1 MKKSFLVRIYFV
13 AFVLRLIPIL
23 LTRHLGIGL
32 DDMFQ
37 YDMLARSIA
46 SGHGYRWYAHVDL
59 LRFEPYIKFDLSTAH
74 NYDPQYGLY
83 TSFRAP
89 LYPTFLAAV
98 YFFSG
103 LEFSRFFVARLT
115 QAILFGASLAPLTYF
130 VTKHLIL
137 FPLSSDEAQEESNM
151 KREQVARA
159 AAWLVAV
166 YPTLLLYPIGLGTE
180 NPFLFLLLF
189 SFFFIL
195 KTIETPSTSHLLL
208 SGLFLALTALTRS
221 VILPFVGVAIL
232 YLFYLHGKK
241 TWLVVVT
248 FVLLISPWVIRNS
261 LLHHKLTGIET
272 SMGYN
277 LYLGYHPQGNGSFVF
292 GPSLDLL
299 TIMDDAERDEI
310 GNQKAWGFI
319 KGQPTRII
327 PLMLNRFGFFF
338 GLEKRTLVYLYSN
351 NFLGFI
357 PLPLLL
363 IISAILL
370 LPFTIISTSA
380 ALGLSLLQCKP
391 QTVML
396 FLLFVSYLLPHIF
409 ILAEDRYHI
418 ALIPYFAILA
428 AHFWNNGF
436 QSITAR
442 WNESKFGKLAVTFAV
457 LGVFLLLTNWGVELF
472 RDADKIATLLGP
484 NGNNV
489 YYPY

>member
-1 MKKSFLVRIYFV
+1 MKNSFPVRIYLV

-59 LRFEPYIKFDLSTAH
+59 LRFKPYIKFDLSTAH
-74 NYDPQYGLY
+74 DYDPQYGLY

-103 LEFSRFFVARLT
+103 LEFSRFFAARLA
-115 QAILFGASLAPLTYF
+115 QAILFGAPLAPLTYF
-130 VTKHLIL
+130 VAERLIFL
-137 FPLSSDEAQEESNM
+137 PYPSDERQEE
-151 KREQVARA
+151 KKIEQVARI

-180 NPFLFLLLF
+180 NPFVLLLLCSFLFL
-189 SFFFIL
+189 L
-195 KTIETPSTSHLLL
+195 KTIEYPSTSHLLL
-208 SGLFLALTALTRS
+208 SSLFLALTALTRS
-221 VILPFVGVAIL
+221 VILPFAGVAIL
-232 YLFYLHGKK
+232 YLFYVHGKR
-241 TWLVVVT
+241 TWLVVII
-248 FVLLISPWVIRNS
+248 FILLISPWMIRNS
-261 LLHHKLTGIET
+261 LLHHRLTGIET

-292 GPSLDLL
+292 GPSMDLL
-299 TIMDDAERDEI
+299 TIMDDAERDKI
-310 GNQKAWGFI
+310 GMQKALGFI
-319 KGQPTRII
+319 KAQPARVI
-327 PLMLNRFGFFF
+327 PLIVNRFGFFF
-338 GLEKRTLVYLYSN
+338 GLEKRALVYLYSN

-357 PLPLLL
+357 PLPFLLM
-363 IISAILL
+363 ISAILL
-370 LPFTIISTSA
+370 LPFTVISTSA
-380 ALGLSLLQCKP
+380 MMGLSLLRRKP
-391 QTVML
+391 QTTML
-396 FLLFVSYLLPHIF
+396 LLLFVAYLLPHVF
-409 ILAEDRYHI
+409 ILAEDRFHL

-428 AHFWNNGF
+428 AYFWGNG
-436 QSITAR
+436 IKGIIGR
-442 WNESKFGKLAVTFAV
+442 WSESTFGKLAVALAIF
-457 LGVFLLLTNWGVELF
+457 GVFLLLANWGVELF
-472 RDADKIATLLGP
+472 RDADKIVTLLGP